1 MRLIQIEA
9 WTLAIIDRVN
19 SKSPIE
25 DFRVELKSE
34 WPQPQKAARQI
45 AGHANAARGES
56 ILWLIGVDEDKG
68 VTGATHEELANWFV
82 SIQAEFDGI
91 APSMIDINIPIDGKT
106 IVALYFETDQAPYVV
121 KNPSFGKEK
130 GGPISHET
138 PWREG
143 TSTRSARHS
152 DLIKILIPIVNL
164 PEIDILWGELV
175 LKADQQKNWFWE
187 LSIGAYIT
195 PQTGYPCVLPFH
207 QCKAFFEITN
217 HLEQSSFDSILLAPP
232 YKQKFGGSTIWDR
245 EPDSRINFEKTTAK
259 IRIKIRPSNSER
271 TMEIKET
278 LHWQSPPDNE
288 LISGRWNLLKTST

>member
-25 DFRVELKSE
+25 VFRVELKSE

-121 KNPSFGKEK
+121 KNPSFGKKKEVQFL
-130 GGPISHET
+130 
-138 PWREG
+138 
-143 TSTRSARHS
+143 TRLLGERAQAQEAQ
-152 DLIKILIPIVNL
+152 DILI
-164 PEIDILWGELV
+164 
-175 LKADQQKNWFWE
+175 
-187 LSIGAYIT
+187 
-195 PQTGYPCVLPFH
+195 
-207 QCKAFFEITN
+207 
-217 HLEQSSFDSILLAPP
+217 
-232 YKQKFGGSTIWDR
+232 
-245 EPDSRINFEKTTAK
+245 
-259 IRIKIRPSNSER
+259 
-271 TMEIKET
+271 
-278 LHWQSPPDNE
+278 
-288 LISGRWNLLKTST
+288 